1 MNILALL
8 VKNHKWYLHGVGS
21 WHFLLVSFM
30 AITRTSWGLMR
41 KNSAATGRYC
51 KRDCSHHSP
60 FSWYSSRFPQSP
72 SFFFFFP
79 LLILSFPM
87 IPKNYKSM
95 IHTCATR
102 GCGIIVPDLIF
113 SYICIYKWILIPYKC
128 IYKWIVVP
136 YMCTYKCIYWFGSIS
151 MWQNWWGQFAQK
163 SMQCS

>member
-72 SFFFFFP
+72 FFFF
-79 LLILSFPM
+79 LLYWYYLSRWSLKIISPWYILVQPGAAGSLSPIWFFHIYAYINEFWSP
-87 IPKNYKSM
+87 INAYTNELWSP
-95 IHTCATR
+95 ICAH
-102 GCGIIVPDLIF
+102 INAFIDLD
-113 SYICIYKWILIPYKC
+113 P
-128 IYKWIVVP
+128 
-136 YMCTYKCIYWFGSIS
+136 
-151 MWQNWWGQFAQK
+151 
-163 SMQCS
+163 